1 MKIILII
8 LAILFIISLIEDAI
22 YTKKE
27 IQYWKNRK
35 NFDDFLMKNNAQKRF
50 KNENDINYRLR
61 IIKKIQ
67 ILKKN

>member
-1 MKIILII
+1 MKIIIII

-35 NFDDFLMKNNAQKRF
+35 NFDDFLMKNSTQKRF

-61 IIKKIQ
+61 IIKKY
-67 ILKKN
+67 KF

>member
-1 MKIILII
+1 MKIMKIIIII

-35 NFDDFLMKNNAQKRF
+35 NFDDFLMKNSTQKRF

-61 IIKKIQ
+61 IIKKY
-67 ILKKN
+67 KF